1 MKMGKPDGPITFN
14 GKQVQPGAPEYAA
27 ASAALIAAQGK
38 SQQARGRLM
47 PNNLNQEKKLAASG
61 APVQTGAVSREFE
74 ESIVRQDDAILAMI
88 RNIRV

>member
-38 SQQARGRLM
+38 SQQARSKT
-47 PNNLNQEKKLAASG
+47 PTNPALAG
-61 APVQTGAVSREFE
+61 TPVQTGAVSREFE
-74 ESIVRQDDAILAMI
+74 SSVKSQDDAILERI
-88 RNIRV
+88 RKALYR